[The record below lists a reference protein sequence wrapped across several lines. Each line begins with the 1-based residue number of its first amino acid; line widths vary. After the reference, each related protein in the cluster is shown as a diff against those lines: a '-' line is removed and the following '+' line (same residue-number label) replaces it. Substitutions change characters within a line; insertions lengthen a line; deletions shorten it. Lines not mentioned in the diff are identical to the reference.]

1 VTWRSSFINCR
12 LLQKLSING
21 FLCLGDTNIDVHLNL
36 GQEVLFYFSLYSSKH
51 KRSKNFVQLLNH
63 LGIFLF
69 FLFLRQTGISFAAEI
84 KPFVKILRWTK
95 NVWKKEVQETPK
107 LMDVVLEWSTSQQE
121 PILWIKLSNSLWC
134 LTIFIFNFM
143 SFINYNIFP
152 IELHQWSH
160 TNSDSFKSCN
170 TYIKLPGL

>member
-1 VTWRSSFINCR
+1 VTWAGSFVNGG
-12 LLQKLSING
+12 LLQELSVNG

-51 KRSKNFVQLLNH
+51 KRSKDFVQLLNH
-63 LGIFLF
+63 LSIFLLLF
-69 FLFLRQTGISFAAEI
+69 FFRQIGICFAAEI
-84 KPFVKILRWTK
+84 KPFVKILRGTE
-95 NVWKKEVQETPK
+95 NVRKKEVQKTPE
-107 LMDVVLEWSTSQQE
+107 LMDVVLERSTSQQE
-121 PILWIKLSNSLWC
+121 SILRIKLSNSPWC

-160 TNSDSFKSCN
+160 TNSDSFKSSN
-170 TYIKLPGL
+170 TYIEFAGL